1 MYYIP
6 QNGSRNK
13 LDNAE
18 IRRRFKVKAGR
29 WELLY
34 PGIEDINKLSIN
46 ADVKC
51 LDCGEEQHVSLN
63 KWLNPK
69 NLTNGCPYCGHKKLE
84 DKK

>member
-6 QNGSRNK
+6 KNGSRNK

-18 IRRRFKVKAGR
+18 IRRRFKAKAGH

-34 PGIEDINKLSIN
+34 PGIEDINKLSIK

-51 LDCGEEQHVSLN
+51 LDCGKEQHVGLN
-63 KWLNPK
+63 QWLSPK
-69 NLTNGCPYCGHKKLE
+69 NLTKGCPYCE
-84 DKK
+84 RQ